1 MTMIKGNAEGGPP
14 TLDNV
19 DLSQAET
26 LECEKCKCKAFK
38 QSLLLKKLSPLL
50 SPTGQGALIPV
61 DVFACDNC
69 GHVNKE
75 FEEADIKQG

>member
-1 MTMIKGNAEGGPP
+1 MTMIKGNDGV

-19 DLSQAET
+19 DLSNATT
-26 LECEKCKCKAFK
+26 LECEECKCKAFK

-61 DVFACDNC
+61 AVFACDNC